1 MSVKQADLCDVEA
14 TQHIA
19 IKAVTLLASWSKSN
33 HIQMEGDMIYCLK
46 NYANRHQYLQVHCVP
61 TVCMISC
68 PWL

>member
-19 IKAVTLLASWSKSN
+19 IKAVTLLASWSKSS
-33 HIQMEGDMIYCLK
+33 HIKMEGDMIYCLK
-46 NYANRHQYLQVHCVP
+46 HQHPQVHCVP

-68 PWL
+68 QWL